1 MPNLRPRDSRTLN
14 WVSQA
19 GIESLVVKGTTSM
32 TCWRRPTLVLLC
44 LLLPALG
51 LAQPQL
57 YFGNSGYTN
66 FGEWYSYGW
75 VGPYSCLAV
84 KGGKFEYHFDP
95 KAISSATPT
104 YDIINRVSGKPE
116 IKDVVHLT
124 FFSKELAPGGTPCHS
139 FVRVIIRG
147 TQVLYAR

>member
-1 MPNLRPRDSRTLN
+1 MPGLPPTGGEIYVIEKDRPAGAPGLRLNLP
-14 WVSQA
+14 
-19 GIESLVVKGTTSM
+19 GESFFSLTG
-32 TCWRRPTLVLLC
+32 
-44 LLLPALG
+44 G
-51 LAQPQL
+51 LAITGSSTAQSIYCAAVIPGAVIDQ
-57 YFGNSGYTN
+57 G
-66 FGEWYSYGW
+66 
-75 VGPYSCLAV
+75 VLAV
-84 KGGKFEYHFDP
+84 EGGKFEYYFDP

-124 FFSKELAPGGTPCHS
+124 FFSKELAPGGTPYHS

>member
-1 MPNLRPRDSRTLN
+1 M
-14 WVSQA
+14 V
-19 GIESLVVKGTTSM
+19 LV
-32 TCWRRPTLVLLC
+32 C
-44 LLLPALG
+44 LSFPALG
-51 LAQPQL
+51 LAEPQV

-124 FFSKELAPGGTPCHS
+124 FFSKELAPGGTSYHS